1 MQAKLGVEIHD
12 IYNGAMPA
20 ECRSVDGISYALGKT
35 RGIVEEVNHRAVLV
49 RIPKEHVPIQ
59 LLSQP
64 QGADEARLDATLA
77 EYGYPAGPSYG
88 GQAPGYGG
96 NCTPNG
102 RWGYPGYYGWY
113 GGWFLWWLAFAWI
126 FLLAFLF

>member
-1 MQAKLGVEIHD
+1 MIFTMGQCQRNVGRWMEFRT
-12 IYNGAMPA
+12 PW
-20 ECRSVDGISYALGKT
+20 GKT

-59 LLSQP
+59 LLSQSH
-64 QGADEARLDATLA
+64 GADEARLDATLA
-77 EYGYPAGPSYG
+77 EYGYPAGPGYG
-88 GQAPGYGG
+88 GQTPGSGG
-96 NCTPNG
+96 NCAPNG

-113 GGWFLWWLAFAWI
+113 GSWFLWWLAFAWI